1 MFLGFHPVIPYLYM
15 FASVRRVFQHLYSG
29 KLVVDGIR
37 HELDNALIRVFHNP
51 NADKLQDWECPWHY
65 MCT

>member
-1 MFLGFHPVIPYLYM
+1 MFLGFHPVIPYLYR

-51 NADKLQDWECPWHY
+51 NADKLQDRECPRHY
-65 MCT
+65 LCT

>member
-1 MFLGFHPVIPYLYM
+1 MSLGFHRIITYLYK
-15 FASVRRVFQHLYSG
+15 FTSVRRVFQHLYSG

-51 NADKLQDWECPWHY
+51 NADKLQDWECPRHY
-65 MCT
+65 MST